1 MNQLGMK
8 FVPVND
14 LLMVSAWETRVKD
27 YQVYIESVSES
38 MPKPSINNKPDEP
51 IVYVS
56 YKDAVEF
63 AEWLT
68 KRDIKE
74 GLIPEDAIYRIPT
87 DHEWSI
93 MVGLDE
99 DEKKGIASKALGN
112 EDVYPWTGGWEAR
125 EGDTLQPLVEGADPV
140 GNFSDES
147 RKKFNEELRKSYY
160 KGYRDGHSGTSPVG
174 IFKSNNLGVF
184 DLAGNVSEWMQE
196 TYYDGRYQ
204 VYRGSNFQYLPSE
217 VIFL

>member
-1 MNQLGMK
+1 
-8 FVPVND
+8 
-14 LLMVSAWETRVKD
+14 
-27 YQVYIESVSES
+27 
-38 MPKPSINNKPDEP
+38 
-51 IVYVS
+51 
-56 YKDAVEF
+56 
-63 AEWLT
+63 
-68 KRDIKE
+68 
-74 GLIPEDAIYRIPT
+74 
-87 DHEWSI
+87 

-204 VYRGSNFQYLPSE
+204 VYRGSNFQVFSNKKLLSAFRGYLPVGERSVAVGFRLVLE
-217 VIFL
+217 IPQ